1 MRAERRRAWW
11 RALRSDTRAQLRLA
25 LPLMV
30 AQLAQTGMALVDTV
44 MTGRFSALD
53 LAAVSVG
60 SSLWVPLQLLIV
72 GIVLAVTP
80 VVATARGANRLAGVD
95 AYLRDALLLGLLLG
109 VAAAALLWM
118 AGSVFALAGVEEGVA
133 SRGIDYLRALS
144 LGFPALALYQVLR
157 SFSEGMAYVRP
168 VLWIGLGGLAFNVP
182 ANAILIYG
190 LFGLPAMGAF
200 GCGLATALS
209 LWVMLI
215 AMLVWMRCASR
226 LRWVRP
232 FRVRVR
238 PKLAN
243 MREVLGIGVPIGLAI
258 FFETSLFAVIALLV
272 AGLGAAVIAAH
283 QIALNV
289 ASLLFMLP
297 LSLGM
302 ALTVRVGHALGVG
315 GPALA
320 RRRAWNG
327 QLIATGLGV
336 TLASLMLLVAEPVA
350 AVYTPDTD
358 IRALA
363 VSLITLAALFQLSDT
378 LQVNAAGA
386 LRGYR
391 DTRFVMLVTLPCYW
405 GVGLG
410 VGVWLGRSALPPG
423 PLGVHGFWMGLLAGL
438 TAAAVVLLWRLHRMT
453 RRHNPVRP
461 TGALGPM
468 ISANPPRPATP
479 PLAG

>member
-1 MRAERRRAWW
+1 MRAERRRARW

-25 LPLMV
+25 LPLMG

-44 MTGRFSALD
+44 MTGHYGALD

-60 SSLWVPLQLLIV
+60 ASLWVPLQLLIV
-72 GIVLAVTP
+72 GIVLAITP
-80 VVATARGANRLAGVD
+80 VVATARGANRLQGMD
-95 AYLRDALLLGLLLG
+95 AYLRDALLLGLALG
-109 VAAAALLWM
+109 VGAAGLLWL
-118 AGSVFALAGVEEGVA
+118 AAPVFALAGVEASVA
-133 SRGIDYLRALS
+133 SRGIDYLWALS
-144 LGFPALALYQVLR
+144 LGFPAMALYQVLR

-168 VLWIGLGGLAFNVP
+168 VLWIGLGGLVFNIP

-190 LFGLPAMGAF
+190 LFGVPAMGAL

-209 LWVMLI
+209 MWLMLI
-215 AMLVWMRCASR
+215 AMLVWMRRAR
-226 LRWVRP
+226 ALRWVQP
-232 FRVRVR
+232 LRVRAAPR
-238 PKLAN
+238 LAHL
-243 MREVLGIGVPIGLAI
+243 REVLGIGLPIGMAI
-258 FFETSLFAVIALLV
+258 FFETSLFAVVALLV
-272 AGLGAAVIAAH
+272 AGLGAVVIASH

-302 ALTVRVGHALGVG
+302 ALTVRVGHALGAS
-315 GPALA
+315 GPTLA
-320 RRRAWNG
+320 RRRAWHG
-327 QLIATGLGV
+327 QWLATALGL
-336 TLASLMLLVAEPVA
+336 TLATLMWLLA
-350 AVYTPDTD
+350 APLAAIYTPDAE

-363 VSLITLAALFQLSDT
+363 AGLITLAALFQLSDT

-423 PLGVHGFWMGLLAGL
+423 PLGVHGFWIGLLCGL
-438 TAAAVVLLWRLHRMT
+438 TAAAVALLWRLQRVT
-453 RRHNPVRP
+453 RREHPVRP
-461 TGALGPM
+461 TGALGPL
-468 ISANPPRPATP
+468 ATLSP
-479 PLAG
+479 T